1 MAPERSSGPLGRVS
15 ISTDAIA
22 QIAGFVASECFG
34 VVGTAARGGMV
45 GRFLLGN
52 APERGIEVLQTDRGL
67 VITLHVVVERGL
79 NLSEVAATVR
89 SRVAYEVG
97 RQTGLAVASVD
108 VHIGDVR
115 AAP

>member
-1 MAPERSSGPLGRVS
+1 MAPDRRNEPLGRVS

-22 QIAGFVASECFG
+22 QIAAFVAYECYG
-34 VVGTAARGGMV
+34 VVGTAARGGRV
-45 GRFLLGN
+45 GRLLLGD

-97 RQTGLAVASVD
+97 RQTGLDVVSVD

-115 AAP
+115 AS